1 MDMETSLP
9 APLEDLVLAQIRS
22 TYAAQRKGGIALI
35 AVMGIIAAIAYFGLS
50 GNDQNLW
57 VLGAGC
63 MLLGLIPLALSAR
76 DPKKAKSLRMIRTR
90 WADIVWLYVHRV
102 TGSANAAFVR
112 CGLSDGKFFM
122 VPCEVG
128 QEQFVLKALAD
139 FVPHA
144 SAGFTPKLDA
154 TFRASPES
162 LRVS

>member
-1 MDMETSLP
+1 METSLP
-9 APLEDLVLAQIRS
+9 PALEDLVLAQIRS
-22 TYAAQRKGGIALI
+22 TYAGQRKAGVGLI
-35 AVMGIIAAIAYFGLS
+35 VTFGIIALVAYFGLS

-112 CGLSDGKFFM
+112 CGLSNGKFFM
-122 VPCEVG
+122 LPCEVG

-144 SAGFTPKLDA
+144 SAGFSPQLDA
-154 TFRASPES
+154 KFRDSPES
-162 LRVS
+162 LRVA